1 MRLENLRADVKR
13 WGWVR
18 SLFIRVVSVL
28 RMTTGLHIFRV
39 GVRPLVRHPPEQNGP
54 DGITLRLLQPDELLA
69 AGSDPELDLLPDF
82 VRGALARGDLA
93 FGAFE
98 GDLLVGYSWRTFTA
112 AHHRDS
118 LWHRVERPYFCGF
131 KAFTRE
137 SHRGRRIHAAV
148 ALFSDAYLLDRGYTA
163 EVGFV
168 DIENFASLGV
178 ARHLGRRRIG
188 YAGYVKWF
196 GRYITF
202 RTPAVKAIGAE
213 LFERDRQVA
222 ATAGATSSTEQGV
235 HH

>member
-1 MRLENLRADVKR
+1 MKLENLQVDVNR
-13 WGWVR
+13 WGWMR
-18 SLFIRVVSVL
+18 SLFIRVMSKL
-28 RMTTGLHIFRV
+28 RRMIGLNIFRI
-39 GVRPLVRHPPEQNGP
+39 GVRPLVRHPPEQNCP
-54 DGITLRLLQPDELLA
+54 SGITLRIMQPDELLA
-69 AGSDPELDLLPDF
+69 ASNDPDLDMLPDF
-82 VRGALARGDLA
+82 VRRALARGDMA

-112 AHHRDS
+112 APHFEG
-118 LWHRVERPYFCGF
+118 LWARVERPYFCGY

-148 ALFSDAYLLDRGYTA
+148 ALFSDAYLLERGYTA

-168 DIENFASLGV
+168 DIANFPSLGV

-196 GRYITF
+196 GHCITF

-213 LFERDRQVA
+213 FFDSGRQVDVA
-222 ATAGATSSTEQGV
+222 AAAASPV
-235 HH
+235 VPLH